1 MTSAAAEVAPD
12 VKPLALL
19 MADDEHLQSV
29 NTVPTAATVNSAD
42 VSSRDRDVTSEVE
55 EVAVK
60 VRACSSVVS

>member
-1 MTSAAAEVAPD
+1 MTSPAADIAPD

-19 MADDEHLQSV
+19 MADDDHLQSV
-29 NTVPTAATVNSAD
+29 NTAPTAATVNSAD